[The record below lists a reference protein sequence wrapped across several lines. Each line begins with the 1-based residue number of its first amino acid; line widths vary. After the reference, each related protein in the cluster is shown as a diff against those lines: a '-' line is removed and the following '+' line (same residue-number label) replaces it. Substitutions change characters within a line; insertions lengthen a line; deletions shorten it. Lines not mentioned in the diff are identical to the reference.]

1 MKKFTTLTSKVAPYI
16 QNDTNTDQIIP
27 SEFLK
32 DINADLK
39 FGLFAYLRR
48 NSKGESLKKFILEKD
63 FFIDSKILLVGRNF
77 GCGSSREHAVWA
89 LQEFGFLC
97 IIALSFS
104 ELFKNNCLK
113 NGILTIELSE
123 EKFLKLKDIFI
134 DEINFNLLTVD
145 LINQTLVDQTGNEI
159 SKFDID
165 INSKLM
171 LTQGLDEIDLTL
183 KELNKIKNWESK
195 LEPISLLLQKS
206 IAEFL

>member
-145 LINQTLVDQTGNEI
+145 FINQTLVDQTGNEI

-206 IAEFL
+206 IA

>member
-16 QNDTNTDQIIP
+16 QNDINTDQIIP

-134 DEINFNLLTVD
+134 DEVNFNLLTVD

-171 LTQGLDEIDLTL
+171 LTQGFDEIDLTL

-206 IAEFL
+206 IA

>member
-89 LQEFGFLC
+89 LQEFGYLC

-206 IAEFL
+206 IA

>member
-1 MKKFTTLTSKVAPYI
+1 MMQQLFYFQP
-16 QNDTNTDQIIP
+16 QNKSLALRKSSNR
-27 SEFLK
+27 
-32 DINADLK
+32 DIKNK
-39 FGLFAYLRR
+39 
-48 NSKGESLKKFILEKD
+48 
-63 FFIDSKILLVGRNF
+63 
-77 GCGSSREHAVWA
+77 
-89 LQEFGFLC
+89 
-97 IIALSFS
+97 
-104 ELFKNNCLK
+104 KNNCLK

-206 IAEFL
+206 IAQFL

>member
-206 IAEFL
+206 IA

>member
-123 EKFLKLKDIFI
+123 EEFLKLKDIFI
-134 DEINFNLLTVD
+134 DEVNFNLLTVD

-206 IAEFL
+206 IA

>member
-77 GCGSSREHAVWA
+77 GCGIRCSCW
-89 LQEFGFLC
+89 
-97 IIALSFS
+97 SFS
-104 ELFKNNCLK
+104 FAL
-113 NGILTIELSE
+113 
-123 EKFLKLKDIFI
+123 
-134 DEINFNLLTVD
+134 
-145 LINQTLVDQTGNEI
+145 
-159 SKFDID
+159 
-165 INSKLM
+165 
-171 LTQGLDEIDLTL
+171 
-183 KELNKIKNWESK
+183 
-195 LEPISLLLQKS
+195 
-206 IAEFL
+206 

>member
-16 QNDTNTDQIIP
+16 QNDINTDQIIP

-206 IAEFL
+206 IA

>member
-183 KELNKIKNWESK
+183 NELNKIKNWESK

-206 IAEFL
+206 IA

>member
-145 LINQTLVDQTGNEI
+145 LINQTLVDQTGNQI

-206 IAEFL
+206 IA